1 MTRHAWRRAA
11 VVVCALL
18 TAGAPAGA
26 DDAPLLTVRGRAEI
40 DVEPLRPTTDGIIFA
55 GSVRD
60 RTTGQLLADAPIEVV
75 LGAASAPARTDRA
88 GRFELELPS
97 APGAQDLRV
106 SFAGT
111 RHYPPATY
119 ERARIDAQA
128 QPLELEL
135 SLPAE
140 VDIGGPP
147 LELVVSARSEG
158 RPATVSAEVWAGQDA
173 GSLSRVAE
181 LRLSGGRGVVAI
193 EAAELGAP
201 GRAVLAVTARG
212 RGYQATRAEA
222 EIAVT
227 SATSISLETS
237 RTSVDFGD
245 QLVARGRLADARAEA
260 IAGAVVAIEGRGHE
274 LAAALTGHD
283 GSFSARIPAA
293 ELGEGEIA
301 LSARFEPLVA
311 HLAPSR
317 SAPVVVAVG
326 AVRPIPLAY
335 TLAAFAAAALLA
347 LVFGGARALPA
358 RRSRGR
364 SHRTADRRREQPSR
378 GRPGG
383 LIAAPLRRG
392 GRLRP
397 ASDNAVTGKVIDAV
411 TDQPVA
417 GAQVELR
424 LAAAS
429 AEPTRLA
436 TSDGGRF
443 AIELER
449 GAWQVEISAFGY
461 VRERFQIEIPHRG
474 ELRDMA
480 VALVPVRERIF
491 SRYRD
496 VAAPLLPSPD
506 LWGIWTP
513 RQILERVRKG
523 RPAPALTALTDRVE
537 EAYFSARTPV
547 EDELAGI
554 EELVA
559 AARAQPR

>member
-11 VVVCALL
+11 VVVGALL

-40 DVEPLRPTTDGIIFA
+40 DVEPLRPTADGIIVA

-60 RTTGQLLADAPIEVV
+60 RATGQLLANAAVEVV
-75 LGAASAPARTDRA
+75 LGAASAQARTDRT

-97 APGAQDLRV
+97 AAGAQDLRV
-106 SFAGT
+106 AFAGT

-147 LELVVSARSEG
+147 IELVVGARSEG
-158 RPATVSAEVWAGQDA
+158 RPATVAAEIWAGRDA

-181 LRLSGGRGVVAI
+181 LRLGGGRGSTAFDV
-193 EAAELGAP
+193 AELGAP
-201 GRAVLAVTARG
+201 GRALIAVTARG
-212 RGYQATRAEA
+212 PGYQSSRAEA
-222 EIAVT
+222 ELMVT

-237 RTSVDFGD
+237 RASVDFGET
-245 QLVARGRLADARAEA
+245 LVARGRLADARDEA
-260 IAGAVVAIEGRGHE
+260 IVGAVVTVEARGHE
-274 LAAALTGHD
+274 LAAALTGD
-283 GSFSARIPAA
+283 GGSFTARIPAA

-301 LSARFEPLVA
+301 LAARFEPLVA
-311 HLAPSR
+311 HLEPSR

-326 AVRPIPLAY
+326 VPRPIPLTY

-358 RRSRGR
+358 RPLRGR
-364 SHRTADRRREQPSR
+364 GRGRDDRRRAQPQR

-383 LIAAPLRRG
+383 LYAAPSRRG

-397 ASDNAVTGKVIDAV
+397 ASDCAVTGKVIDAV
-411 TDQPVA
+411 TDLPVA
-417 GAQVELR
+417 GAQVELC
-424 LAAAS
+424 AAEAS
-429 AEPTRLA
+429 AEATRLA
-436 TSDGGRF
+436 TSGGGRF
-443 AIELER
+443 GIELER
-449 GAWQVEISAFGY
+449 GAWRVEVSAFGY

-474 ELRDMA
+474 ELREMA

-496 VAAPLLPSPD
+496 VAEPLLPSPD

-513 RQILERVRKG
+513 RQILERVREG

-547 EDELAGI
+547 EDDLAAV
-554 EELVA
+554 EALVA
-559 AARAQPR
+559 AARAQPP